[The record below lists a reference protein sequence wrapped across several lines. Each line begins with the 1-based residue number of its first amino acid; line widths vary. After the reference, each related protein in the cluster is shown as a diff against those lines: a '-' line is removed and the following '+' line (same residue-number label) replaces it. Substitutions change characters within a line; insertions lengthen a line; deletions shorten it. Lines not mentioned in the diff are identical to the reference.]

1 MAIKI
6 IIKKK
11 PVVKVKIKPKKKPK
25 KRRRKKVIGSTR
37 YV

>member
-11 PVVKVKIKPKKKPK
+11 PVVKVKPKKK
-25 KRRRKKVIGSTR
+25 RIRKKVIGSTR

>member
-11 PVVKVKIKPKKKPK
+11 PVVKVKIKLKPKPK